1 VLVGEVQGLD
11 IPRDE
16 DGLWLLE
23 WIAAEIAL
31 TLERKQAE
39 LRLQRVAGHD
49 PLTRLPNRDLLRDRL
64 HVALDLAERN
74 KVRLS
79 LLYLDVD
86 RFKHV
91 NDTLGH
97 VVGDGL
103 LQEVAARL
111 RLCVRKSDTVSR
123 VGGDEFLVLLYDTP
137 LPEHGLLVAE
147 KMREALNQPFELVGH
162 RFSVS
167 SSIGMALYPDHS
179 RDPQQLIRC
188 ADEAM
193 YEAKKEGGNRVR
205 LRSMEGS

>member
-1 VLVGEVQGLD
+1 MLVGEVQGLD

-16 DGLWLLE
+16 DGVWLLE

-49 PLTRLPNRDLLRDRL
+49 PLTRLPNRDLLWDRL
-64 HVALDLAERN
+64 HVALELAERN

-79 LLYLDVD
+79 LLFLDVD
-86 RFKHV
+86 RFKQV

-97 VVGDGL
+97 VVGDSL

-111 RLCVRKSDTVSR
+111 KLCVRRSDTVSR

-137 LPEHGLLVAE
+137 LPENGLLVAE
-147 KMREALNQPFELVGH
+147 KIREALNEPFELMGH

-167 SSIGMALYPDHS
+167 SSIGMAMYPDHG
-179 RDPQQLIRC
+179 RDPQHLIHY

-193 YEAKKEGGNRVR
+193 YEAKKDGGNRVR
-205 LRSMEGS
+205 LKPTEGS